1 MTDRPTFKDHD
12 YFMKDKTDYTSRK
25 VFEEHVRHTNDQTR
39 LLRDN
44 TKELQAQTEV
54 LHQEMRDYHGE
65 LDDVIEG
72 NLIQTKVD
80 ERVEQKY
87 NDLDQAYNTQ
97 LNRLT
102 QKLTRTNDKIGK
114 IGSGKPSGAFP
125 NVGDLERAYPNGDG
139 GNIYVV
145 SEDNHWYY
153 WNGSA
158 WIAGGL
164 YNATVSDE
172 FPATNLIVNGNFSKG
187 TVNWGSQFTT
197 ITAANNVLTATATGQ
212 LPFARVFSHTGNRN
226 IKGVTGKKIYARS
239 LQRINDDSCVSMNF
253 VLQNT
258 TVKYDTFKMVNN
270 PENSKWYDMSAI
282 ITLPQSVD
290 GIDVG
295 VAFHADYA
303 SKEIALGKTMNIK
316 DVIVIDLTETFGSG
330 NEPNKEEMDNI
341 LSHYSNKWFDGT
353 TSPFVKLKYV
363 YNKINT
369 LTLPTV
375 SDEFPATNLI
385 VNGNFSKGTVNWGSQ
400 FTTITAANNVLTATA
415 TGQLPFARVFSHTGN
430 RNIKG
435 VTGKKIYARSLQR
448 INDDSCVS
456 MNFVLQNTTVKYDTF
471 KMVNNP
477 ENSKW
482 YDMSAIIT
490 LPQSVDGID
499 VGVAFH
505 ADYASKEIALGKTMN
520 IKDVIVIDL
529 TETFGSGNEPNKE
542 EMDNILSHYSNK
554 WFDGTTSPFVKLKYV
569 YNKINTL
576 TLPTVDTDTIK
587 YNSKLWGLTGL
598 KYCAHRGY
606 SGIAPENSIPS
617 FELAGENGFWSIEID
632 LGLTSDNKIIIMHD
646 STVDRT
652 TNGTGLVR
660 NLTLA
665 QIKEFN
671 IDTGANIGLYPNL
684 KVPTLEE
691 YLTVCRKW
699 RAVPNIHI
707 DQFAVDGVG
716 VEYNLLYQTLVNY
729 GFEKTAIVSASG
741 LNRLRAMRALSKDLH
756 LLYFTG
762 FLSVREINKALEI
775 ENCSIGYNYLNGD
788 LVQSAVNYA
797 HQKGIH
803 VNGFTINNAT
813 LRDDIL
819 VKGVDLITTD
829 SLLPPKHQN

>member
-164 YNATVSDE
+164 YNA
-172 FPATNLIVNGNFSKG
+172 
-187 TVNWGSQFTT
+187 
-197 ITAANNVLTATATGQ
+197 
-212 LPFARVFSHTGNRN
+212 
-226 IKGVTGKKIYARS
+226 
-239 LQRINDDSCVSMNF
+239 
-253 VLQNT
+253 
-258 TVKYDTFKMVNN
+258 
-270 PENSKWYDMSAI
+270 
-282 ITLPQSVD
+282 
-290 GIDVG
+290 
-295 VAFHADYA
+295 
-303 SKEIALGKTMNIK
+303 
-316 DVIVIDLTETFGSG
+316 
-330 NEPNKEEMDNI
+330 
-341 LSHYSNKWFDGT
+341 
-353 TSPFVKLKYV
+353 
-363 YNKINT
+363 
-369 LTLPTV
+369 TV